1 MSALRRPPAASLSL
15 VLLLILSTGAFFSV
29 SPGEAGGKERIVTGR
44 GPLTTEESRLVQLFE
59 KAAPTV
65 VNIRAQQSVSGL
77 FSRVSSERTAGTGT
91 GFVWDLDGHVVTN
104 YHVVARATAGVQ
116 VAFSDGTTSP
126 ATVVGFSQAK
136 DLAVLQVES
145 LPEDLDLIPVGSSG
159 DLRVGQSVHAIGN
172 PFGLDQSLSRGVISA
187 LGREIQSLRG
197 TTIHDVIQTDAAV
210 NPGNSGGPLLDSA
223 GRLIGVNT
231 AIYSPT
237 GAHAGISF
245 AIPVDTVMRTVPDLI
260 RHGEV
265 QRPILG
271 FVPYN
276 GASAGRFQGVV
287 IVEADDPLAGLGVEG
302 VEDGE
307 VRDIIIAIDGRP
319 TPTLG
324 EFLSL
329 MESYRPGVEVE
340 VTLERS
346 GEKRTIRTTLLPSP
360 S

>member
-1 MSALRRPPAASLSL
+1 MHQACLCRFRIVSLAMILAFLSAAALS
-15 VLLLILSTGAFFSV
+15 ADR
-29 SPGEAGGKERIVTGR
+29 GEAGVKDRTVTPR
-44 GPLTTEESRLVQLFE
+44 GALTPEENRLVELFE

-65 VNIRAQQSVSGL
+65 VNVRSKQTVGSF
-77 FSRVSSERTAGTGT
+77 FSSINYERPAGTGT
-91 GFVWDLDGHVVTN
+91 GFIWDFDGHVVTN
-104 YHVVARATAGVQ
+104 YHVVARATAGVT
-116 VAFSDGTTSP
+116 VAFSDGTSAA
-126 ATVVGFSQAK
+126 ATIVGYSRAK
-136 DLAVLQVES
+136 DLAVLKVEN
-145 LPEDLDLIPVGSSG
+145 LPGEVNLIPVGTSG
-159 DLRVGQSVHAIGN
+159 DLKVGQSVHAIGN

-187 LGREIQSLRG
+187 LGREIQSLQD

-237 GAHAGISF
+237 GANAGISF

-276 GASAGRFQGVV
+276 GTSASRFKGVV
-287 IVEADDPLAGLGVEG
+287 IVEADEPLASLGVEG
-302 VEDGE
+302 VDEGE
-307 VRDIIIAIDGRP
+307 VRDMIVAVDGRP

-329 MESYRPGVEVE
+329 MEGYRPGVEVE
-340 VTLERS
+340 VTLERE
-346 GEKRTIRTTLLPSP
+346 GKQRTIRTILLPPP